1 MDDQKNIKPDFSK
14 AGEDS
19 ILYKKE
25 DRKRKVKGTAWK
37 R

>member
-25 DRKRKVKGTAWK
+25 KPKKEK
-37 R
+37 S